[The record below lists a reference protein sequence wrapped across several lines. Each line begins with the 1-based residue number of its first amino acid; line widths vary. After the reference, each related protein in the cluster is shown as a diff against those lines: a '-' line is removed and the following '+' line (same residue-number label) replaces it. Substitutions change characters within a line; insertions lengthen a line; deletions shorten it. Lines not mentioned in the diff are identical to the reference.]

1 MSVLL
6 LTLFD
11 LLFRYC
17 AFSFKTGLPATH
29 AGLVLRL
36 QLLISVHLQSF
47 KHLLNLFQL
56 VELELAQV
64 AFVPLLNKWI
74 RLRNKQPVDVEIVL
88 LHELLQ
94 LLLLKLLRSHEEY
107 LLSYFFF
114 LLLLE
119 LEALQLFL

>member
-11 LLFRYC
+11 MLLRHC
-17 AFSFKTGLPATH
+17 AFSFNASLPATH
-29 AGLVLRL
+29 AGLILRL
-36 QLLISVHLQSF
+36 HFLTGIYLQSLEN
-47 KHLLNLFQL
+47 LLNLCQL
-56 VELELAQV
+56 VKLELPQV
-64 AFVPLLNKWI
+64 ALVPLLNERV
-74 RLRNKQPVDVEIVL
+74 RLRNEQPVDVEIVL

-94 LLLLKLLRSHEEY
+94 LLLLKFLRSHEEY

-114 LLLLE
+114 PLLLE

>member
-11 LLFRYC
+11 MLLRHC
-17 AFSFKTGLPATH
+17 AFPFKGGLPATH
-29 AGLVLRL
+29 AGLILRL
-36 QLLISVHLQSF
+36 QLLTGIHLQSLE
-47 KHLLNLFQL
+47 HLLNLCQL
-56 VELELAQV
+56 VELELPQV
-64 AFVPLLNKWI
+64 ALVTLLNERV
-74 RLRNKQPVDVEIVL
+74 RLRNEQPVDVEIVL

-94 LLLLKLLRSHEEY
+94 LLLLKFLRSHEEY

-114 LLLLE
+114 PLLLE